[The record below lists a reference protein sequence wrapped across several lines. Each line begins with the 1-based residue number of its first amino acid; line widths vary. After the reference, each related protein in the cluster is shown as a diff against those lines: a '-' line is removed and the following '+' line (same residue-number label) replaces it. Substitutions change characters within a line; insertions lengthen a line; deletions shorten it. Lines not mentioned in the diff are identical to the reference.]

1 MKKEGNHKRA
11 QKSSA
16 KRSKSERDKR
26 GKEKRARKKKVSK
39 IRVVVV
45 VVVGA
50 PKSLKILKK
59 KKNKNSLFGV
69 LSFKIKAR
77 RPRRL

>member
-1 MKKEGNHKRA
+1 VQKGVKAKGTKEEKKN
-11 QKSSA
+11 
-16 KRSKSERDKR
+16 ER
-26 GKEKRARKKKVSK
+26 EKKKVSK

-45 VVVGA
+45 VVVVVGA
-50 PKSLKILKK
+50 PKSLKNFQK

>member
-45 VVVGA
+45 VVGA
-50 PKSLKILKK
+50 PKSLKNFQ
-59 KKNKNSLFGV
+59 KNKKQKFSLWGS
-69 LSFKIKAR
+69 L
-77 RPRRL
+77 L

>member
-11 QKSSA
+11 QKSA
-16 KRSKSERDKR
+16 KRSKSFGVVQKRWDTRR

-50 PKSLKILKK
+50 PKSLKNFQKK
-59 KKNKNSLFGV
+59 KKQKFSLWGS
-69 LSFKIKAR
+69 L
-77 RPRRL
+77 L